1 MKKMTEITGMTRVT
15 ATDKM
20 MMIIEKTRITG
31 MTRKI

>member
-1 MKKMTEITGMTRVT
+1 MTKMTGITGMIRVT
-15 ATDKM
+15 GMDGM

>member
-1 MKKMTEITGMTRVT
+1 MTEIARMTRVT
-15 ATDKM
+15 GMDRM